1 MVFILNPLKN
11 TKKMMPFA
19 VKSITLHNSAYKH
32 HHQGNYARIATC
44 RTITRKTL
52 HDGATFT

>member
-32 HHQGNYARIATC
+32 CHQDKLCALRDML
-44 RTITRKTL
+44 TITRTTL

>member
-32 HHQGNYARIATC
+32 HHQDWLYACCVQLTTTRI
-44 RTITRKTL
+44 TL
-52 HDGATFT
+52 HDGDTYK